1 MLPVAVFPNEPQ
13 AQGGTPEG
21 KLERKIGDNGAKST
35 KIGGCGGPLCGEENL
50 LAELAFWLDSAPAI
64 TNTACEL
71 SVLLREILKGRFCRP

>member
-35 KIGGCGGPLCGEENL
+35 KIGG
-50 LAELAFWLDSAPAI
+50 AE
-64 TNTACEL
+64 
-71 SVLLREILKGRFCRP
+71 GRFVARKICLQNWLSGLTVPQR